1 VTARI
6 HRTALIE
13 DGARL
18 GDDVEIGAFAVVGP
32 RVRLGDG
39 VRLHSHVVISGD
51 TEIGARTIVHP
62 HAVLGGPAQYR
73 GDNGEGARLVI
84 GVDNLIREHV
94 TINGGSAKGGGLTQV
109 GARGFFMAYSHVAHD
124 CHIGDGVT
132 FANGVA
138 LAGHVHVGDGVNI
151 GGLAAVQ
158 QFTRIGRNAFVG
170 GISGVPSDVIPFGIV
185 QGARAHLEGLNL
197 IGLKRQNVPRERI
210 HALRAAYR
218 FIFFGEG
225 RLLDRV
231 REVDARWPGK
241 PEVQEVTAFLLEDA
255 GKRGFCIPPANPHA
269 RKGDLA
275 TQAGDKAGD

>member
-6 HRTALIE
+6 HRTALVE
-13 DGARL
+13 DGAVL
-18 GDDVEIGAFAVVGP
+18 GEDVEIGAFAVVGP
-32 RVRLGDG
+32 LVKLGDQ
-39 VRLHSHVVISGD
+39 VRLHSHAVVSGN
-51 TEIGARTIVHP
+51 TEVGARTIVHP
-62 HAVLGGPAQYR
+62 HAVLGGAAQYR
-73 GDNGEGARLVI
+73 GDTGADARLVI
-84 GVDNLIREHV
+84 GVDNVIREHV
-94 TINGGSAKGGGLTQV
+94 TINGGSAKGGGVTQV
-109 GARGFFMAYSHVAHD
+109 GARGFFMAYSHIAHD

-132 FANGVA
+132 FANSVA
-138 LAGHVHVGDGVNI
+138 LAGHVHVADGVNI

-170 GISGVPSDVIPFGIV
+170 GLSGVPSDVIPFGIV

-231 REVDARWPGK
+231 GEAAARWPDS
-241 PEVQEVTAFLLEDA
+241 PEVKDMIGFLLEDA
-255 GKRGFCIPPANPHA
+255 GKRGFCIPPRNALA
-269 RKGDLA
+269 RKGDFA
-275 TQAGDKAGD
+275 IQAGD